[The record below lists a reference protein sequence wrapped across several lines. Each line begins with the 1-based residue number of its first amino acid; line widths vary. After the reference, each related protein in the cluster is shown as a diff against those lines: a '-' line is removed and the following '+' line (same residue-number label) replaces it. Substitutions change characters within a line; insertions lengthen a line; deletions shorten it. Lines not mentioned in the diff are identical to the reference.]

1 MSDIVSYS
9 ARVAPFED
17 YETAAE
23 VAARLGIDSSQV
35 RRYCEQDR
43 FNGAFKPHPRMWL
56 IPRGAMPT
64 ETGFG
69 RPPTWQDQTPP
80 QDA

>member
-1 MSDIVSYS
+1 MSDAVGYS

-17 YETAAE
+17 YETATE
-23 VAARLGIDSSQV
+23 VAARLSVDSSQV

-43 FNGAFKPHPRMWL
+43 FEGAFKPHPRMWL

-64 ETGFG
+64 QTGFG
-69 RPPTWQDQTPP
+69 RPPSWARDTPNS
-80 QDA
+80 